1 MFNLLTQCVDC
12 DKIQGRCS
20 NRANRTKGKM
30 TSSSAQAERPITFSS
45 RGQPSMLLEGMIH
58 APTGV
63 ELAPIIVLCHPQPAS
78 SDMND
83 TLNVA
88 LAHRLA
94 ESGMLAIRFNFR
106 GVGSSQGKQT
116 DGRLEPLDLAGA
128 IDCALAQSG
137 VNPAKICVIGH
148 GFGAYIALLYAP
160 FDARIRTV
168 ISISLPLYRAASG
181 LPKQF
186 ERPKLFVTGEFDEIC
201 PLYKLEPFV
210 EQLKGPKGIKV
221 IIGAR
226 HLMRGY
232 EEAAVITILKY
243 VKNWAEM
250 PGV

>member
-1 MFNLLTQCVDC
+1 
-12 DKIQGRCS
+12 
-20 NRANRTKGKM
+20 M
-30 TSSSAQAERPITFSS
+30 TATSVSSERPITFSS
-45 RGQPSMLLEGMIH
+45 RGQPSFLLEGMLH
-58 APTGV
+58 VPTEV
-63 ELAPIIVLCHPQPAS
+63 ESVPVIVLCHPQPAS

-83 TLNVA
+83 TLTIE
-88 LAHRLA
+88 LARRLA
-94 ESGMLAIRFNFR
+94 EAGMIALRFNFR
-106 GVGSSQGKQT
+106 GVGNSQGQQT

-128 IDCALAQSG
+128 IDCALAQPG
-137 VNPAKICVIGH
+137 GNPAKVCVIGH

-160 FDARIRTV
+160 FDARIRTIV
-168 ISISLPLYRAASG
+168 AISLPLFRAASG
-181 LPKQF
+181 LPKVF

-221 IIGAR
+221 VTGAR

-232 EEAAVITILKY
+232 EEATITTILKY